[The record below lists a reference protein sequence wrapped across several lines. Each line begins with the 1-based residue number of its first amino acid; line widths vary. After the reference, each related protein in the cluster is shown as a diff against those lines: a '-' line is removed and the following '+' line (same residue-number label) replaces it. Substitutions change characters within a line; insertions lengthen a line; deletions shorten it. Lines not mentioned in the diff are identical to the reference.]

1 MRIPAKKTL
10 FLTGAVLAGALA
22 LGAGAAVARGWHGG
36 GPGFGGMGG
45 PMMLFDQFDSNKDG
59 KITQDE
65 IDAARDAQLKKYDRD
80 GDGTLSLEEYQALW
94 LDAMRPRM
102 VRQFQAN
109 DADGNK
115 SDLHWDL
122 VCIQRPEYGGGEI
135 YLDGVLVRKD
145 GRFVLPEL
153 AGLNP
158 ENLK

>member
-65 IDAARDAQLKKYDRD
+65 IDAVRDAQLKKYDRD

-109 DADGNK
+109 DADGNGR
-115 SDLHWDL
+115 
-122 VCIQRPEYGGGEI
+122 ITTEEFRARFARNG
-135 YLDGVLVRKD
+135 DGAIMPD
-145 GRFVLPEL
+145 EL
-153 AGLNP
+153 RRHGDRGP
-158 ENLK
+158 RGDRDDE